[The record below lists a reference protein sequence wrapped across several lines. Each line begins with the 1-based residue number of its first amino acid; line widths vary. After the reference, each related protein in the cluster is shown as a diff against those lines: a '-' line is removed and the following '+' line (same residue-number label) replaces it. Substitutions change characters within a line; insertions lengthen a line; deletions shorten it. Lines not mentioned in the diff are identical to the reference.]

1 MKDRLN
7 TRTIIFA
14 GLVLVVI
21 VLVIGALRS
30 GRDDEEQAILE
41 PTPPGLTPTPTSEP
55 IDTPTPLPSDPEGSP
70 KSLVKSISTIID
82 DVGGRVDWSHA
93 NDLIAFGMIGEDEF
107 YDLWTMNSDAS
118 NKTCL
123 TCDRDDVPQLHNG
136 QPAWHPDGER
146 IVFQAQ
152 DPDLGSVRGNLGQG
166 GAGVNN
172 NLWLTDRAGAE
183 FHQLTQIEKSEAILH
198 PHFSPDGSR
207 LFWAE
212 REKKFIGGEWVF
224 KVADFSF
231 DGDGIPRLTNETVF
245 RPDGKRST
253 FYESHE
259 FTLDGTSVLFSS
271 DAGRENGFYDLDI
284 WSMDIASQE
293 LKRLTD
299 SESVW
304 DEHAILSPSGRKIVW
319 VSSEGYNWERR
330 KVKTLKTDFW
340 IMNSDGSDKQQLTH
354 FNESGFPESISD
366 ASVIAADSSWNR
378 DGTKLVAHI
387 KLISGDDQILRIIM
401 IEFNEPQ

>member
-1 MKDRLN
+1 MKERVN
-7 TRTIIFA
+7 TRTLTII

-21 VLVIGALRS
+21 ILFIGVLRS
-30 GRDDEEQAILE
+30 GRDDEEQAISV
-41 PTPPGLTPTPTSEP
+41 PTPTPTSSP
-55 IDTPTPLPSDPEGSP
+55 VDTPTPSPSDPEVSR
-70 KSLVKSISTIID
+70 KSLVKSITTIID
-82 DVGGRVDWSHA
+82 EVGGRVDWSHA
-93 NDLIAFGMIGEDEF
+93 NDLIAFGMIGEDGF

-123 TCDRDDVPQLHNG
+123 TCGRDDVPQLHNG
-136 QPAWHPDGER
+136 QPAWHPDGEW

-152 DPDLGSVRGNLGQG
+152 DPGLGSVRGNLGQG

-172 NLWLTDRAGAE
+172 NLWLTDRAGVE
-183 FHQLTQIEKSEAILH
+183 FYQLTQIEKSEAILH

-207 LFWAE
+207 LFWAA
-212 REKKFIGGEWVF
+212 REKKLIGGEWVL
-224 KVADFSF
+224 KIADFSF
-231 DGDGIPRLTNETVF
+231 DDDGIPRLTNETVF
-245 RPDGKRST
+245 RPDGKRNT

-259 FTLDGTSVLFSS
+259 FTPDGTSVIFSS
-271 DAGRENGFYDLDI
+271 DAGREGRIYDLDI

-319 VSSEGYNWERR
+319 VSSEGYDWKPRN
-330 KVKTLKTDFW
+330 VKSLRTDFW
-340 IMNSDGSDKQQLTH
+340 IMDSDGSNKQQLTH
-354 FNESGFPESISD
+354 FNEPGFPESVSG

-378 DGTKLVAHI
+378 DGTRLVAHI
-387 KLISGDDQILRIIM
+387 KLISGSSQILRIIM
-401 IEFNEPQ
+401 IEFSEPQ

>member
-1 MKDRLN
+1 MKERVN
-7 TRTIIFA
+7 TRTLTII

-21 VLVIGALRS
+21 ILFIGVLRS
-30 GRDDEEQAILE
+30 GRDDEEQAISV
-41 PTPPGLTPTPTSEP
+41 PTPTPTSSP
-55 IDTPTPLPSDPEGSP
+55 VDTPTPSPSDPEVSR
-70 KSLVKSISTIID
+70 KSLVKSITTIID
-82 DVGGRVDWSHA
+82 EVGGRVDWSHA
-93 NDLIAFGMIGEDEF
+93 NDLIAFGMIGEDGF

-123 TCDRDDVPQLHNG
+123 TCDKDGVLSLHNG
-136 QPAWHPDGER
+136 QPAWHPDGEW

-152 DPDLGSVRGNLGQG
+152 DPGLGSVRGNLGQG

-172 NLWLTDRAGAE
+172 NLWLTDRAGTE
-183 FHQLTQIEKSEAILH
+183 FYQLTQIEKSEAILH

-207 LFWAE
+207 LFWAA
-212 REKKFIGGEWVF
+212 REKKLIGGEWVL
-224 KVADFSF
+224 KIADFSF
-231 DGDGIPRLTNETVF
+231 DDDGIPRLTNETVF
-245 RPDGKRST
+245 RPDGKRNT

-259 FTLDGTSVLFSS
+259 FTLDGTSVIFSS
-271 DAGRENGFYDLDI
+271 DAGREGRIYDLDI

-319 VSSEGYNWERR
+319 VSSEGYDWKPRN
-330 KVKTLKTDFW
+330 VKSLRTDFW
-340 IMNSDGSDKQQLTH
+340 IMDSDGSNKQQLTH
-354 FNESGFPESISD
+354 FNEPGFPESVSG

-378 DGTKLVAHI
+378 DGTRLVAHI
-387 KLISGDDQILRIIM
+387 KLISGSSQILRIIM
-401 IEFNEPQ
+401 IEFSEPQ